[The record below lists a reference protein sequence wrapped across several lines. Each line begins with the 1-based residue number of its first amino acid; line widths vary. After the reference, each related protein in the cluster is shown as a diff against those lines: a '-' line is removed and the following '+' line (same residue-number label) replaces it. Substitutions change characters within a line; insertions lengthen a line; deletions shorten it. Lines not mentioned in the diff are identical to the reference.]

1 MTNQNNDKSKNG
13 KRIALILVA
22 LLLIAAIAFGAY
34 TYSKY
39 VSSGKGDDSA
49 TVAAWGYTVTV
60 GNGADTGFGFS
71 QYYGA
76 DGEADTDSTNAV
88 IAGIASDKNVVAPG
102 AHGSTTITISG
113 YAEVDAVLKVVA
125 ESTNNIYIEMTADG
139 QTPATLYYFP
149 VLFSLSD
156 GDSGSVNIT
165 NQPLANIVA
174 ELGKLSE
181 ELPSSTS
188 TTGTTTTY
196 TLSWAWAFEGT
207 PESSDQ
213 PQNVLWTKSD
223 DTYIAH
229 TAKITA
235 ADVDSLDTSL
245 GQAAVESST
254 LSNTSV
260 SVGGQT
266 YSYDKNNCHTSLDL
280 KITVSITQAT
290 ITPSGD

>member
-39 VSSGKGDDSA
+39 VSSGSGDDSA

-60 GNGADTGFGFS
+60 GNGTDTGFGFS

-76 DGEADTDSTNAV
+76 DGEADADGSSAV
-88 IAGIASDKNVVAPG
+88 IAGITADKNVVAPG
-102 AHGSTTITISG
+102 AKGSTTITISG
-113 YAEVDAVLKVVA
+113 YAEVDAKLSVVA
-125 ESTNNIYIEMTADG
+125 ESTNNIYIEMTATG

-156 GDSGSVNIT
+156 GDGDFEDIT
-165 NQPLANIVA
+165 NQPLANVVA
-174 ELGKLSE
+174 ALEGLSE
-181 ELPSSTS
+181 ELQSSTS

-207 PESSDQ
+207 PESEGQ
-213 PQNVLWTKSD
+213 PQNTLWTAD
-223 DTYIAH
+223 GDGTYSEH
-229 TAKITA
+229 ETKITA

-245 GQAAVESST
+245 GQAAVLSSSFSDRSIT
-254 LSNTSV
+254 
-260 SVGGQT
+260 VGGQSYN
-266 YSYDKNNCHTSLDL
+266 YSKDNCHTSLDL
-280 KITVSITQAT
+280 QITVSITQT
-290 ITPSGD
+290 GITG

>member
-39 VSSGKGDDSA
+39 VSSRKGQDSA

-60 GNGADTGFGFS
+60 GNGTDNSFGFS

-76 DGEADTDSTNAV
+76 DGEADADGTNAV
-88 IAGIASDKNVVAPG
+88 IAGITSDKNVVAPG
-102 AHGSTTITISG
+102 AKGSTTITISG
-113 YAEVDAVLKVVA
+113 YAEVDAELSVVV
-125 ESTNNIYIEMTADG
+125 EDSFSDIYIEMTADG

-156 GDSGSVNIT
+156 GDSLNIE
-165 NQPLANIVA
+165 NQPLANVVA
-174 ELGKLSE
+174 ALEDLSA

-188 TTGTTTTY
+188 TAGTTTTY

-207 PESSDQ
+207 ADSAGAA
-213 PQNVLWTKSD
+213 QNTLWTKSG
-223 DTYIAH
+223 DTY
-229 TAKITA
+229 TAYATKITA
-235 ADVDSLDTSL
+235 SEVDKLDTSL
-245 GQAAVESST
+245 GQAAASVA
-254 LSNTSV
+254 LSDTSV
-260 SVGGQT
+260 SVGVQSYT
-266 YSYDKNNCHTSLDL
+266 YESTDCHTSLDL
-280 KITVSITQAT
+280 QITVSITQT
-290 ITPSGD
+290 EITG

>member
-39 VSSGKGDDSA
+39 VTSDRGEDSA

-60 GNGADTGFGFS
+60 GTGEDTGFGFS
-71 QYYGA
+71 QYYGE
-76 DGEADTDSTNAV
+76 DGEADANGDSAV
-88 IAGIASDKNVVAPG
+88 IAGIESENVVAPG
-102 AHGSTTITISG
+102 AHGSTRITISG
-113 YAEVDAVLKVVA
+113 YAEVDAALSVA
-125 ESTNNIYIEMTADG
+125 VADTFSDIYIEMTASG

-156 GDSGSVNIT
+156 GGSVNIT
-165 NQPLANIVA
+165 NQPLANVVDA
-174 ELGKLSE
+174 LEDLSA
-181 ELPSSTS
+181 ELPSSDS
-188 TTGTTTTY
+188 TAGTTTTY

-207 PESSDQ
+207 PESEGQ
-213 PQNVLWTKSD
+213 PQNVLWTKSG

-245 GQAAVESST
+245 GQAAVLSSSFSGRSIT
-254 LSNTSV
+254 
-260 SVGGQT
+260 VGGQSYN
-266 YSYDKNNCHTSLDL
+266 YSKDNCHTSLDL
-280 KITVSITQAT
+280 QITVSITQT
-290 ITPSGD
+290 GINS

>member
-39 VSSGKGDDSA
+39 VSSREGQDSA

-60 GNGADTGFGFS
+60 GNGTDNSFGFS

-76 DGEADTDSTNAV
+76 DGVADADGTSAV
-88 IAGIASDKNVVAPG
+88 IAGIESENVVAPG
-102 AHGSTTITISG
+102 AKGSTTITISG
-113 YAEVDAVLKVVA
+113 YAEVDAALSVVA
-125 ESTNNIYIEMTADG
+125 ESTNNIYIEMTASG

-149 VLFSLSD
+149 VLFSLS
-156 GDSGSVNIT
+156 GGGSVNIT
-165 NQPLANIVA
+165 NQPLANVVDA
-174 ELGKLSE
+174 LEGLSE
-181 ELPSSTS
+181 ELQSSTA

-207 PESSDQ
+207 AESAGQ
-213 PQNVLWTKSD
+213 PQNVLWTKSG

-235 ADVDSLDTSL
+235 ADVDKLDTSL
-245 GQAAVESST
+245 GQAVTSVD
-254 LSNTSV
+254 LSNDSITV
-260 SVGGQT
+260 DGQPYT
-266 YSYDKNNCHTSLDL
+266 YNKDDCHTSLDL
-280 KITVSITQAT
+280 QITVSITQKG
-290 ITPSGD
+290 ITG

>member
-39 VSSGKGDDSA
+39 VSSREGQDSA

-60 GNGADTGFGFS
+60 GNGTDTGFGFS

-76 DGEADTDSTNAV
+76 DGEADTDGTSAV
-88 IAGIASDKNVVAPG
+88 IAGITSDKNVVAPG
-102 AHGSTTITISG
+102 AKGSTKITISG
-113 YAEVDAVLKVVA
+113 YAEVDAELSVVVA
-125 ESTNNIYIEMTADG
+125 DSFSDIYIEMTATG
-139 QTPATLYYFP
+139 QNPETLYYFP

-156 GDSGSVNIT
+156 GGSLNIK
-165 NQPLANIVA
+165 NQPLANVVA
-174 ELGKLSE
+174 ALEDLSA

-188 TTGTTTTY
+188 TAGTTTTY

-207 PESSDQ
+207 ADSAGAA
-213 PQNVLWTKSD
+213 QNILWTKSG
-223 DTYIAH
+223 DTYSAH
-229 TAKITA
+229 STKITA
-235 ADVDSLDTSL
+235 TDVNKLDTSL
-245 GQAAVESST
+245 GQAVVESAT

-260 SVGGQT
+260 TVGGQSYT
-266 YSYDKNNCHTSLDL
+266 YNKDNCHTSLDL
-280 KITVSITQAT
+280 QITVSITQT
-290 ITPSGD
+290 GITG

>member
-39 VSSGKGDDSA
+39 VSSREGQDSA

-60 GNGADTGFGFS
+60 GNGTDNSFGFS

-76 DGEADTDSTNAV
+76 DGEADADGTNAV
-88 IAGIASDKNVVAPG
+88 IAGITSDKNVVAPG

-113 YAEVDAVLKVVA
+113 YAEVDAELSVVVA
-125 ESTNNIYIEMTADG
+125 DSFSDIYIEMTASG

-149 VLFSLSD
+149 VLFSLESD
-156 GDSGSVNIT
+156 DDQFTDIT
-165 NQPLANIVA
+165 NQPLANVVA
-174 ELGKLSE
+174 ALEDLSA
-181 ELPSSTS
+181 ELPSSNS

-207 PESSDQ
+207 ADSAGAA
-213 PQNVLWTKSD
+213 QNTLWTKSG
-223 DTYIAH
+223 DTYSAH
-229 TAKITA
+229 STKITA
-235 ADVDSLDTSL
+235 ADVDKLDTSL
-245 GQAAVESST
+245 GQAVTSVD
-254 LSNTSV
+254 LSNDSIT
-260 SVGGQT
+260 VGEQSYT
-266 YSYDKNNCHTSLDL
+266 YNKDDCHTSLDL
-280 KITVSITQAT
+280 QITVSITQT
-290 ITPSGD
+290 GITG

>member
-39 VSSGKGDDSA
+39 VTSDEGQDSA
-49 TVAAWGYTVTV
+49 TVAAWSYTVTV
-60 GNGADTGFGFS
+60 GNGTDNGFGFS

-76 DGEADTDSTNAV
+76 DGVADADGASAV
-88 IAGIASDKNVVAPG
+88 IAGITSDKNVVAPG

-113 YAEVDAVLKVVA
+113 YAEVDAALSVA
-125 ESTNNIYIEMTADG
+125 VADTFSDIYIEMTASG
-139 QTPATLYYFP
+139 QTPGTLYYFP
-149 VLFSLSD
+149 VLFSLESD
-156 GDSGSVNIT
+156 DDQFTDIT
-165 NQPLANIVA
+165 NQPLANVVA
-174 ELGKLSE
+174 ALEGLNE
-181 ELPSSTS
+181 ELQSSTS

-207 PESSDQ
+207 AESAGQ
-213 PQNVLWTKSD
+213 PQNVLWTKRG

-235 ADVDSLDTSL
+235 ADVDKLDTSL
-245 GQAAVESST
+245 GQAVTSVD
-254 LSNTSV
+254 LSNDSITV
-260 SVGGQT
+260 DGQPYT
-266 YSYDKNNCHTSLDL
+266 YNKDDCHTSLDL
-280 KITVSITQAT
+280 QITVSITQT
-290 ITPSGD
+290 GITG

>member
-39 VSSGKGDDSA
+39 VSSREGQDSA

-60 GNGADTGFGFS
+60 GNGTDNSFGFS

-76 DGEADTDSTNAV
+76 DGVADADGTSAV
-88 IAGIASDKNVVAPG
+88 IAGIESENVVAPG
-102 AHGSTTITISG
+102 AKGSTTITISG
-113 YAEVDAVLKVVA
+113 YAEVDAALSVVA

-156 GDSGSVNIT
+156 GDGDFEDIT
-165 NQPLANIVA
+165 NQPLANVVA
-174 ELGKLSE
+174 ALEGLSE
-181 ELPSSTS
+181 ELQSSTS

-207 PESSDQ
+207 AESAGQ
-213 PQNVLWTKSD
+213 PQNTLWVSD
-223 DTYIAH
+223 GDGTYSVH
-229 TAKITA
+229 STKITA
-235 ADVDSLDTSL
+235 ADVDTLDTSL
-245 GQAAVESST
+245 GQAAASVA

-260 SVGGQT
+260 SVGGQSYT
-266 YSYDKNNCHTSLDL
+266 YESTDCHTSLDL
-280 KITVSITQAT
+280 QITVSITQT
-290 ITPSGD
+290 GITG

>member
-39 VSSGKGDDSA
+39 VSSREGQDSA

-60 GNGADTGFGFS
+60 GTGDDTGFGFS

-76 DGEADTDSTNAV
+76 DGVADADGTNAV
-88 IAGIASDKNVVAPG
+88 IAGITSDKNVVAPG
-102 AHGSTTITISG
+102 AKGSTKITISG
-113 YAEVDAVLKVVA
+113 YAEVDAELSVVVA
-125 ESTNNIYIEMTADG
+125 DSFSDIYIEMTADG

-156 GDSGSVNIT
+156 GGSVNIT
-165 NQPLANIVA
+165 NQPLANVVDA
-174 ELGKLSE
+174 LEDLSA
-181 ELPSSTS
+181 ELPSSDS
-188 TTGTTTTY
+188 TAGTTTTY

-207 PESSDQ
+207 PESEGQ
-213 PQNVLWTKSD
+213 PQNVLWTKSG

-245 GQAAVESST
+245 GQAAVLSSSFSGRSIT
-254 LSNTSV
+254 
-260 SVGGQT
+260 VGGQSYN
-266 YSYDKNNCHTSLDL
+266 YSKDNCHTSLDL
-280 KITVSITQAT
+280 QITVSVTQT
-290 ITPSGD
+290 GINS

>member
-39 VSSGKGDDSA
+39 VSSRGGQDSA

-60 GNGADTGFGFS
+60 GNGTDNSFGFS

-76 DGEADTDSTNAV
+76 DGVADADGTNAV
-88 IAGIASDKNVVAPG
+88 IAGITSDKNVVAPG
-102 AHGSTTITISG
+102 AKGSTTITISG
-113 YAEVDAVLKVVA
+113 YAEVDAELSVVVA
-125 ESTNNIYIEMTADG
+125 DSFSDIYIEMTASG
-139 QTPATLYYFP
+139 QTPGTLYYFP
-149 VLFSLSD
+149 VLFSLESD
-156 GDSGSVNIT
+156 DDQFTDIT
-165 NQPLANIVA
+165 NQPLANVVA
-174 ELGKLSE
+174 ALEGLSE
-181 ELPSSTS
+181 ELQSSTS

-207 PESSDQ
+207 PESEGQ
-213 PQNVLWTKSD
+213 PQNVLWTKSG

-235 ADVDSLDTSL
+235 ADVDILDTSL
-245 GQAAVESST
+245 GQAAAELPT

-260 SVGGQT
+260 TVGGQPYT
-266 YSYDKNNCHTSLDL
+266 YNEGNCHTSLDL
-280 KITVSITQAT
+280 QITVSITQKG
-290 ITPSGD
+290 ITG

>member
-39 VSSGKGDDSA
+39 VTSDEGQDSA

-60 GNGADTGFGFS
+60 GNGTDNSFGFS

-76 DGEADTDSTNAV
+76 DGVADADGASAV
-88 IAGIASDKNVVAPG
+88 IAGIESENVVAPG
-102 AHGSTTITISG
+102 AKGSTEITISG
-113 YAEVDAVLKVVA
+113 YAEVDAELSVVVA
-125 ESTNNIYIEMTADG
+125 DSFSDIYIEMTADG

-149 VLFSLSD
+149 VLFSLESD
-156 GDSGSVNIT
+156 DDQFTDIT
-165 NQPLANIVA
+165 NQPLANVVA
-174 ELGKLSE
+174 ALKGLSE
-181 ELPSSTS
+181 ELQSSTS

-207 PESSDQ
+207 AESAGQ
-213 PQNVLWTKSD
+213 PQNVLWTKSG

-245 GQAAVESST
+245 GQAAVPSSSFSDRSIT
-254 LSNTSV
+254 
-260 SVGGQT
+260 VGGQRYT
-266 YSYDKNNCHTSLDL
+266 YNKDNCHTSLDL
-280 KITVSITQAT
+280 QITVSITQT
-290 ITPSGD
+290 GITG

>member
-39 VSSGKGDDSA
+39 VTSREGQDSA

-60 GNGADTGFGFS
+60 GNGADNSFGFS

-76 DGEADTDSTNAV
+76 DGVADADGTNAV
-88 IAGIASDKNVVAPG
+88 IAGITSDKNVVAPG
-102 AHGSTTITISG
+102 AKGSTTITISG
-113 YAEVDAVLKVVA
+113 YAEVDAALSVVA

-156 GDSGSVNIT
+156 GDGDFEDIT
-165 NQPLANIVA
+165 NQPLANVVA
-174 ELGKLSE
+174 ALEGLSE
-181 ELPSSTS
+181 ELQSSTS

-207 PESSDQ
+207 AESAGQ
-213 PQNVLWTKSD
+213 PQNTLWVSD
-223 DTYIAH
+223 GDGTYSVH
-229 TAKITA
+229 STKITA
-235 ADVDSLDTSL
+235 ADVDTLDTSL
-245 GQAAVESST
+245 GQAAASVA

-260 SVGGQT
+260 SVGGQSYT
-266 YSYDKNNCHTSLDL
+266 YESTDCHTSLDL
-280 KITVSITQAT
+280 QITVSITQT
-290 ITPSGD
+290 GITG

>member
-39 VSSGKGDDSA
+39 VTSDEGQDSA

-60 GNGADTGFGFS
+60 GNGTDNGFGFS

-76 DGEADTDSTNAV
+76 DGVADADGASAV
-88 IAGIASDKNVVAPG
+88 IAGITSDKNVVAPG

-113 YAEVDAVLKVVA
+113 YAEVDAELSVVVA
-125 ESTNNIYIEMTADG
+125 DSFSDIYIEMTASG
-139 QTPATLYYFP
+139 QTPGTLYYFP
-149 VLFSLSD
+149 VLFSLESD
-156 GDSGSVNIT
+156 DDQFTDIT
-165 NQPLANIVA
+165 NQPLANVVA
-174 ELGKLSE
+174 ALEGLNE
-181 ELPSSTS
+181 ELQSSTS

-207 PESSDQ
+207 PESSGQ
-213 PQNVLWTKSD
+213 PQNVLWTKSG

-245 GQAAVESST
+245 GQAVVESAT

-260 SVGGQT
+260 TVGGQPYT
-266 YSYDKNNCHTSLDL
+266 YDKDDCHTSLDL
-280 KITVSITQAT
+280 QITVSITQT
-290 ITPSGD
+290 GITG

>member
-39 VSSGKGDDSA
+39 VSSRGGQDSA

-60 GNGADTGFGFS
+60 GNGTDNSFGFS

-76 DGEADTDSTNAV
+76 DGVADADGTNAV
-88 IAGIASDKNVVAPG
+88 IAGITSDKNVVAPG

-113 YAEVDAVLKVVA
+113 YAEVDAELSVVVA
-125 ESTNNIYIEMTADG
+125 DSFSDIYIEMTASG
-139 QTPATLYYFP
+139 QTPETLYYFP
-149 VLFSLSD
+149 VLFSLESD
-156 GDSGSVNIT
+156 DDQFTDIT
-165 NQPLANIVA
+165 NQPLANVVA
-174 ELGKLSE
+174 ALEGLSE
-181 ELPSSTS
+181 ELQSSTS

-207 PESSDQ
+207 PESEGQ
-213 PQNVLWTKSD
+213 PQNVLWTKSG

-235 ADVDSLDTSL
+235 ADVDILDTSL
-245 GQAAVESST
+245 GQAAAELPT

-260 SVGGQT
+260 TVDGQPYT
-266 YSYDKNNCHTSLDL
+266 YNKDDCHTSLDL
-280 KITVSITQAT
+280 QITVSITQT
-290 ITPSGD
+290 GITG

>member
-39 VSSGKGDDSA
+39 VTSDEGQDSA

-60 GNGADTGFGFS
+60 GNGTDNGFGFS

-76 DGEADTDSTNAV
+76 DGVADADGASAV
-88 IAGIASDKNVVAPG
+88 IAGITSDKNVVAPG

-113 YAEVDAVLKVVA
+113 YAEVDAELSVVVA
-125 ESTNNIYIEMTADG
+125 DSFSDIYIEMTASG
-139 QTPATLYYFP
+139 QTPGTLYYFP
-149 VLFSLSD
+149 VLFSLESD
-156 GDSGSVNIT
+156 DDQFTDIT
-165 NQPLANIVA
+165 NQPLANVVA
-174 ELGKLSE
+174 ALEGLNE
-181 ELPSSTS
+181 ELQSSTS

-207 PESSDQ
+207 AESAGQ
-213 PQNVLWTKSD
+213 PQNTLWVSD
-223 DTYIAH
+223 GDGTYSVH
-229 TAKITA
+229 STKITA
-235 ADVDSLDTSL
+235 ADVDTLDTSL
-245 GQAAVESST
+245 GQAAAELPT

-260 SVGGQT
+260 TVGGQPYT
-266 YSYDKNNCHTSLDL
+266 YNEGNCHTSLDL
-280 KITVSITQAT
+280 QITVSVTQT
-290 ITPSGD
+290 GINS

>member
-39 VSSGKGDDSA
+39 VSSREGQDSA

-60 GNGADTGFGFS
+60 GTGDDTGFGFS

-76 DGEADTDSTNAV
+76 DGEADAGGTSAV
-88 IAGIASDKNVVAPG
+88 IAGITSDKNVVAPG

-113 YAEVDAVLKVVA
+113 YAEVDAELSVVVA
-125 ESTNNIYIEMTADG
+125 DSFSDIYIEMTASG

-156 GDSGSVNIT
+156 GDGDFEDIT
-165 NQPLANIVA
+165 NQPLANVVA
-174 ELGKLSE
+174 ALEGLSE
-181 ELPSSTS
+181 ELQSSTS

-196 TLSWAWAFEGT
+196 TLSWAWAFEGIA
-207 PESSDQ
+207 ESADQ
-213 PQNVLWTKSD
+213 PQNTLWVSD
-223 DTYIAH
+223 GDGTYSVH
-229 TAKITA
+229 STKITA
-235 ADVDSLDTSL
+235 ADVDKLDTSL
-245 GQAAVESST
+245 GQAV
-254 LSNTSV
+254 TSV
-260 SVGGQT
+260 DWSNDSTITVDGQPYT
-266 YSYDKNNCHTSLDL
+266 YNKDDCHTSLDL
-280 KITVSITQAT
+280 QITVSITQT
-290 ITPSGD
+290 GITS

>member
-39 VSSGKGDDSA
+39 VSSGEGQDSA

-60 GNGADTGFGFS
+60 GNGTDNSFGFS

-76 DGEADTDSTNAV
+76 DGEADADGTSAV
-88 IAGIASDKNVVAPG
+88 IAGIESENVVAPG
-102 AHGSTTITISG
+102 AKGSTTITISG
-113 YAEVDAVLKVVA
+113 YAEVDAALSVVA
-125 ESTNNIYIEMTADG
+125 ESTNNIYIEMTASG

-156 GDSGSVNIT
+156 GDGDFEDIT
-165 NQPLANIVA
+165 NQPLANVVDA
-174 ELGKLSE
+174 LEGLSE
-181 ELPSSTS
+181 ELQSSTS

-207 PESSDQ
+207 AESAGQ
-213 PQNVLWTKSD
+213 PQNTLWVSD
-223 DTYIAH
+223 GDGTYSAH
-229 TAKITA
+229 SNKITA
-235 ADVDSLDTSL
+235 ADVNKLDTSL
-245 GQAAVESST
+245 GQAAASVA

-260 SVGGQT
+260 SVGGQSYT
-266 YSYDKNNCHTSLDL
+266 YESTDCHTSLDL
-280 KITVSITQAT
+280 QITVSITQT
-290 ITPSGD
+290 GITG

>member
-39 VSSGKGDDSA
+39 VTSDEGQDSA

-60 GNGADTGFGFS
+60 GNGTDNSFGFS

-76 DGEADTDSTNAV
+76 DGEADADGTSAV
-88 IAGIASDKNVVAPG
+88 IAGIESENVVAPG
-102 AHGSTTITISG
+102 AKGSTTITISG
-113 YAEVDAVLKVVA
+113 YAEVDAALSVA
-125 ESTNNIYIEMTADG
+125 VADTFSDIYIEMTASG

-149 VLFSLSD
+149 VLFSLS
-156 GDSGSVNIT
+156 GGGSVNIT
-165 NQPLANIVA
+165 NQPLANVVDA
-174 ELGKLSE
+174 LEDLSA
-181 ELPSSTS
+181 ELPSSDS
-188 TTGTTTTY
+188 TAGTTTTY

-207 PESSDQ
+207 PESSGQ
-213 PQNVLWTKSD
+213 PQNVLWTKSG

-245 GQAAVESST
+245 GQAAVPSSSFSDRSIT
-254 LSNTSV
+254 
-260 SVGGQT
+260 VGGQRYT
-266 YSYDKNNCHTSLDL
+266 YNKDNCHTSLDL
-280 KITVSITQAT
+280 QITVSITQT
-290 ITPSGD
+290 GITG

>member
-39 VSSGKGDDSA
+39 VSSREGQDSA

-60 GNGADTGFGFS
+60 GTGDDTGFGFS

-76 DGEADTDSTNAV
+76 DGVADADGTNAV
-88 IAGIASDKNVVAPG
+88 IAGITSDKNVVAPG
-102 AHGSTTITISG
+102 AKGSTKITISG
-113 YAEVDAVLKVVA
+113 YAEVDAELSVVVA
-125 ESTNNIYIEMTADG
+125 DSFSDIYIEMTADG

-156 GDSGSVNIT
+156 GDGDFEDIT
-165 NQPLANIVA
+165 NQPLANVVA
-174 ELGKLSE
+174 ALEGLSE
-181 ELPSSTS
+181 ELQSSTA

-207 PESSDQ
+207 AESAGQ
-213 PQNVLWTKSD
+213 PQNVLWTKSG

-235 ADVDSLDTSL
+235 ADVDKLDTSL
-245 GQAAVESST
+245 GQAVTSVD
-254 LSNTSV
+254 LSNDSITV
-260 SVGGQT
+260 DGQPYT
-266 YSYDKNNCHTSLDL
+266 YNKDDCHTSLDL
-280 KITVSITQAT
+280 QITVSITQT
-290 ITPSGD
+290 GINS

>member
-39 VSSGKGDDSA
+39 VTSRGGKDSA

-60 GNGADTGFGFS
+60 GTGEDNSFGFS
-71 QYYGA
+71 QFYGA
-76 DGEADTDSTNAV
+76 DGGADADGTSAV
-88 IAGIASDKNVVAPG
+88 IAGITSEKNVVAPG

-113 YAEVDAVLKVVA
+113 YAEVDAALSVA
-125 ESTNNIYIEMTADG
+125 VADTFSDIYIEMTASG

-156 GDSGSVNIT
+156 GDGDFEDIT
-165 NQPLANIVA
+165 NQPLANVVA
-174 ELGKLSE
+174 ALEGLSE
-181 ELPSSTS
+181 ELQSSTS

-207 PESSDQ
+207 PESEGQ
-213 PQNVLWTKSD
+213 PQNVLWTKSG

-245 GQAAVESST
+245 GQAAAELPT

-260 SVGGQT
+260 TVGGQPYT
-266 YSYDKNNCHTSLDL
+266 YNEGNCHTSLDL
-280 KITVSITQAT
+280 QITVSITQT
-290 ITPSGD
+290 GITS

>member
-39 VSSGKGDDSA
+39 VSSREGQDSA

-60 GNGADTGFGFS
+60 GNGTDNSFGFS

-76 DGEADTDSTNAV
+76 DGEADTDGASAV
-88 IAGIASDKNVVAPG
+88 IAGITSDKNVVAPG
-102 AHGSTTITISG
+102 AKGSTEITISG
-113 YAEVDAVLKVVA
+113 YAEVDAELSVVVA
-125 ESTNNIYIEMTADG
+125 DSFSDIYIEMTADG

-156 GDSGSVNIT
+156 GDGDFEDIT
-165 NQPLANIVA
+165 NQPLANVVA
-174 ELGKLSE
+174 ALEGLSE
-181 ELPSSTS
+181 ELQSSTS

-207 PESSDQ
+207 PESEGQ
-213 PQNVLWTKSD
+213 PQNVLWTKSG

-245 GQAAVESST
+245 GQAVVESAT

-260 SVGGQT
+260 TVGGQPYT
-266 YSYDKNNCHTSLDL
+266 YDKDDCHTSLDL
-280 KITVSITQAT
+280 QITVSITQT
-290 ITPSGD
+290 GITG

>member
-39 VSSGKGDDSA
+39 VSSRGGQDSA

-60 GNGADTGFGFS
+60 GNGTDNSFGFS

-76 DGEADTDSTNAV
+76 DGVADADGTNAV
-88 IAGIASDKNVVAPG
+88 IAGITSDKNVVAPG
-102 AHGSTTITISG
+102 AKGSTTITISG
-113 YAEVDAVLKVVA
+113 YAEVDAALSVVA

-156 GDSGSVNIT
+156 GDGDFEDIT
-165 NQPLANIVA
+165 NQPLANVVA
-174 ELGKLSE
+174 ALEGLSE
-181 ELPSSTS
+181 ELQSSTS

-207 PESSDQ
+207 AESAGQ
-213 PQNVLWTKSD
+213 PQNTLWVSD
-223 DTYIAH
+223 GDGTYSVH
-229 TAKITA
+229 STKITA
-235 ADVDSLDTSL
+235 ADVDTLDTSL
-245 GQAAVESST
+245 GQAAASVA

-260 SVGGQT
+260 SVGGQSFT
-266 YSYDKNNCHTSLDL
+266 YESTDCHTSLDL
-280 KITVSITQAT
+280 QITVSITQT
-290 ITPSGD
+290 GITG

>member
-39 VSSGKGDDSA
+39 VSSREGQDSA

-60 GNGADTGFGFS
+60 GNGTDNSFGFS

-76 DGEADTDSTNAV
+76 DGEADADGTSAV
-88 IAGIASDKNVVAPG
+88 IAGIESENVVAPG
-102 AHGSTTITISG
+102 AKGSTTITISG
-113 YAEVDAVLKVVA
+113 YAEVDAALSVVA
-125 ESTNNIYIEMTADG
+125 ESTNNIYIEMTASG

-156 GDSGSVNIT
+156 GDGDFEDIT
-165 NQPLANIVA
+165 NQPLANVVDA
-174 ELGKLSE
+174 LEGLSE
-181 ELPSSTS
+181 ELQSSTS

-207 PESSDQ
+207 AESAGQ
-213 PQNVLWTKSD
+213 PQNTLWVSD
-223 DTYIAH
+223 GDGTYSAH
-229 TAKITA
+229 SNKITA
-235 ADVDSLDTSL
+235 ADVNKLDTSL
-245 GQAAVESST
+245 GQAAASVA

-260 SVGGQT
+260 SVGGQSYT
-266 YSYDKNNCHTSLDL
+266 YESTDCHTSLDL
-280 KITVSITQAT
+280 QITVSITQT
-290 ITPSGD
+290 GITG

>member
-39 VSSGKGDDSA
+39 VTSRGGQDSA

-60 GNGADTGFGFS
+60 GTGEDNSFGFS

-76 DGEADTDSTNAV
+76 DGEADADGTSAV
-88 IAGIASDKNVVAPG
+88 IAGIESENVVAPG

-113 YAEVDAVLKVVA
+113 YAEVDAALSVA
-125 ESTNNIYIEMTADG
+125 VADTFSDIYIEMTASG

-149 VLFSLSD
+149 VLFSLS
-156 GDSGSVNIT
+156 GGGSVNIT
-165 NQPLANIVA
+165 NQPLANVVDA
-174 ELGKLSE
+174 LEDLSA
-181 ELPSSTS
+181 ELPSSDS
-188 TTGTTTTY
+188 TAGTTTTY

-207 PESSDQ
+207 PESEGQ
-213 PQNVLWTKSD
+213 PQNVLWTKSG

-235 ADVDSLDTSL
+235 ADVDILDTSL
-245 GQAAVESST
+245 GQAAAELPT

-260 SVGGQT
+260 TVGGQPYT
-266 YSYDKNNCHTSLDL
+266 YNEGNCHTSLDL
-280 KITVSITQAT
+280 QITVSITQKG
-290 ITPSGD
+290 ITG